1 MNILTIHNKYQIRGG
16 EDESREAEDRILTEK
31 GHTVKQLIFDNKVI
45 SPSNQWRVGLHAS
58 WNQASYRMIE
68 AELRKW
74 QPDVVDVHNFFPL
87 GSPSVH
93 WAARKLGLPVVQTLH
108 NYRLLCPGSYF
119 YRDGHVCE
127 ECTQWKFPL
136 PSIMYGCYRE
146 SRLQTAAAALMV
158 STHRIARTWQR
169 KVSVFV
175 AVSEFAKQKFVE
187 GGFPESRIVV
197 KPNFVHDAGPPGNG
211 GDSFICV
218 ARLTVEKGIR
228 TLLGAMDLTSPQA
241 RLDIVGEGPLESEVQ
256 AAAARNPRIR
266 YLGVLPQ
273 RKVLELMGTAKC
285 LIFPSEWYETFGRVA
300 IEAYSRGTPVIA
312 ARLGAIA
319 EIVEDGRTGF
329 HFQPGKA
336 EDLARVID
344 LVQTSTSQLASMRL
358 EVRREY
364 ELKYT
369 ADRNYEQ
376 MMSIYERALA
386 NP

>member
-1 MNILTIHNKYQIRGG
+1 
-16 EDESREAEDRILTEK
+16 
-31 GHTVKQLIFDNKVI
+31 
-45 SPSNQWRVGLHAS
+45 
-58 WNQASYRMIE
+58 
-68 AELRKW
+68 
-74 QPDVVDVHNFFPL
+74 
-87 GSPSVH
+87 
-93 WAARKLGLPVVQTLH
+93 
-108 NYRLLCPGSYF
+108 
-119 YRDGHVCE
+119 
-127 ECTQWKFPL
+127 
-136 PSIMYGCYRE
+136 
-146 SRLQTAAAALMV
+146 
-158 STHRIARTWQR
+158 
-169 KVSVFV
+169 VSVFV